1 MRGVQDFALLRLS
14 ARTLASVIA
23 FEHQD
28 PRLLG
33 VGVESLVYIG
43 ACGDPHS
50 SAELIMRARLLS
62 RIPAQHTP
70 DTIYIYTHT
79 HAYMHVCMYACMHA
93 RMYAYMHAC
102 VHASSAARARCALSS
117 KSNVLHTRLRTL
129 IASFSLAL
137 SLHA

>member
-70 DTIYIYTHT
+70 DTICIYTHT
-79 HAYMHVCMYACMHA
+79 HAYMHVCMYACMHVCT
-93 RMYAYMHAC
+93 YACTHVCIHAC
-102 VHASSAARARCALSS
+102 MRTCIQRS
-117 KSNVLHTRLRTL
+117 TRQVC
-129 IASFSLAL
+129 FE
-137 SLHA
+137 

>member
-70 DTIYIYTHT
+70 DTICIYTHT

>member
-70 DTIYIYTHT
+70 DTICIYTHT
-79 HAYMHVCMYACMHA
+79 HAYMHICMYACIHA